1 MTNEKRYNKYLV
13 RRNNPDYTRYKDS
26 IWINKLNKVVIYIE
40 DLGNVAL
47 FDKSGE
53 CCSRKAGSIM

>member
-1 MTNEKRYNKYLV
+1 MAERRYNKYLV

-47 FDKSGE
+47 FDKS
-53 CCSRKAGSIM
+53 C